1 MGAAT
6 VELDRHDQQGIGG
19 RVTSAWRA
27 IGRPARVLTVLAAL
41 GCVVLAALWAG
52 ESLAVVACGLSLLV
66 LVVAALVDAVEHR
79 LPDVLVLAASLPV
92 VAALVLAGSPDLA
105 RSAAV
110 GSVVVA
116 GPLLVTH
123 LVTPSGMGFG
133 DVKAGAV
140 LGAALGLID
149 VEVALLG
156 LVLGLGLGA
165 VWGVGRRVRSIALGP
180 ALVLGALAAVV
191 IARLVGV
198 EAVVCERADEEG
210 IPTMTVTD
218 DEHDAAPEVGAA
230 PERGRARRPRTDPAA
245 ALRARQGRRA
255 APPQPDVDRRGC
267 PARAA

>member
-6 VELDRHDQQGIGG
+6 LEVDRHDQPGIGG
-19 RVTSAWRA
+19 RIASAWRA

-41 GCVVLAALWAG
+41 ACILLAAVWVD
-52 ESLAVVACGLSLLV
+52 ESPAIVACGLSVLV

-79 LPDVLVLAASLPV
+79 IPDVLVLAASLPV

-110 GSVVVA
+110 GSAVVA

-140 LGAALGLID
+140 LGAALGLIG
-149 VEVALLG
+149 VEVALLA
-156 LVLGLGLGA
+156 LVLGLGVGA
-165 VWGVGRRVRSIALGP
+165 AWGVGRRVRSIALGP
-180 ALVLGALAAVV
+180 ALVAGALAAAL

-198 EAVVCERADEEG
+198 EAVA
-210 IPTMTVTD
+210 
-218 DEHDAAPEVGAA
+218 
-230 PERGRARRPRTDPAA
+230 
-245 ALRARQGRRA
+245 
-255 APPQPDVDRRGC
+255 
-267 PARAA
+267 